1 MTTGAST
8 DVLFHVTKKVQDLLR
23 LGPADLV
30 PAPANDPPPLS
41 AWYVNVLTLDRRK
54 VLHVTEA
61 TTFFT
66 FMIAGVRKAD
76 LVEFGPTLRMYLA
89 EVMRAGG
96 FTEDEV
102 VATTGSIEPD
112 RFAKTASRQV
122 LGVMNEQAFAFEA
135 FVDDHGGL
143 AGTDIV
149 AAGVWLNTMIVT
161 PLVPKFYYPRD
172 AMRAALTVRLGS
184 AAPQIPH
191 H

>member
-1 MTTGAST
+1 M
-8 DVLFHVTKKVQDLLR
+8 LYHLTKKSQDLLGLR
-23 LGPADLV
+23 PKDLV

-41 AWYVNVLTLDRRK
+41 AWYVNVLTVDRRK

-61 TTFFT
+61 TTFYT

-76 LVEFGPTLRMYLA
+76 LVEFGPTVSPYLA

-96 FTEDEV
+96 FSEDEV
-102 VATTGSIEPD
+102 VATTGPNEPD

-143 AGTDIV
+143 AGTNIV
-149 AAGVWLNTMIVT
+149 AAGVWLNAMIVT

-172 AMRAALTVRLGS
+172 AMQAALKERLGS